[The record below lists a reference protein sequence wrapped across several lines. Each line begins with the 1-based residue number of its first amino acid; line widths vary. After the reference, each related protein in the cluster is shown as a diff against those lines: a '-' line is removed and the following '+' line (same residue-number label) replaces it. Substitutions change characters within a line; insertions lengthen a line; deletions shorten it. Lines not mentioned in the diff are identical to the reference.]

1 VLHISNNG
9 LVTISGGKWTTYR
22 KMAEDTIDQAATL
35 ADVEERPSVT
45 KHLHIHGWHEH
56 PEQFGDLSQYGS
68 DAPGVKGLMRDR
80 PELAD
85 TFDDRLPIRK
95 AMVIWGTRHEMA
107 RQVEDILARR
117 TRSLLLNARA
127 ALGIAPEV
135 AKLMA
140 EELGEGDDWVDDQVE
155 AFTELAQNYMLA
167 PESTKVQS
175 TT

>member
-1 VLHISNNG
+1 
-9 LVTISGGKWTTYR
+9 
-22 KMAEDTIDQAATL
+22 
-35 ADVEERPSVT
+35 
-45 KHLHIHGWHEH
+45 
-56 PEQFGDLSQYGS
+56 
-68 DAPGVKGLMRDR
+68 
-80 PELAD
+80 
-85 TFDDRLPIRK
+85 
-95 AMVIWGTRHEMA
+95 MVIWGTRHEMA